1 MKSLFS
7 KQQHYI
13 FFHDILFLR
22 SAAALFLHWVKGL
35 FHLTNNKNN
44 YYVLYTISASSLC
57 LSMCVYVHYR
67 DAEYKRLSVQREITQ
82 KDRLFLNIFPP
93 HLSARV
99 GLKLLRKHCRHMLWN
114 CVLTGAYCEP
124 IHLEWKIRERA
135 LSQQPLLWI
144 TKYRLG
150 SQYRRGQCL

>member
-1 MKSLFS
+1 VKSLFS

-13 FFHDILFLR
+13 FLHDILFLR

-44 YYVLYTISASSLC
+44 YYVLYIPSQHPLSAFV
-57 LSMCVYVHYR
+57 CVCVHYR
-67 DAEYKRLSVQREITQ
+67 DAEYRRLSVQREITQ

-99 GLKLLRKHCRHMLWN
+99 GLKLLCKHCRHML
-114 CVLTGAYCEP
+114 
-124 IHLEWKIRERA
+124 
-135 LSQQPLLWI
+135 
-144 TKYRLG
+144 
-150 SQYRRGQCL
+150 